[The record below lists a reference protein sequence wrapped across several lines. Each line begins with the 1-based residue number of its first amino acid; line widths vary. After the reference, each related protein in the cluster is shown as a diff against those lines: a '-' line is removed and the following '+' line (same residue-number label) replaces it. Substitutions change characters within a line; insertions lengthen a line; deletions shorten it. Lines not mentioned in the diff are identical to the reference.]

1 MHFYSSLLFI
11 VVAWLPASLAQTI
24 QDSNVRRS
32 RSQLNLKTMVPDI
45 VRVPVV
51 LDGESI
57 ELTASASMTSDERRA
72 YVISWA
78 ADRGILDAAAI
89 EQLCAALEA
98 AASVASSNSDATT
111 KDKSIPDAVARTND
125 KKAMLAAAYEE
136 LKQKLQPMESD
147 FVDLRIGPSTVKD
160 DQMMPNKPLTAVL
173 QIITSAFIFV

>member
-1 MHFYSSLLFI
+1 
-11 VVAWLPASLAQTI
+11 
-24 QDSNVRRS
+24 
-32 RSQLNLKTMVPDI
+32 MVPDI

-111 KDKSIPDAVARTND
+111 
-125 KKAMLAAAYEE
+125 
-136 LKQKLQPMESD
+136 
-147 FVDLRIGPSTVKD
+147 
-160 DQMMPNKPLTAVL
+160 
-173 QIITSAFIFV
+173 